1 MKLKRQSTE
10 WHAHI
15 YNAVKGIIAAEN
27 KLSPVSDVTI
37 GEMIPLRDKSLVD
50 ITPYMISK
58 KRKELGLGTSYE
70 RRIHNPTNKG

>member
-1 MKLKRQSTE
+1 MQLKRQSTE

-15 YNAVKGIIAAEN
+15 YNAVKGIIHEEN
-27 KLSPVSDVTI
+27 KRNPVSDRTI
-37 GEMIPLRDKSLVD
+37 AEMIPLRDKVLVRV
-50 ITPYMISK
+50 TPYMISK